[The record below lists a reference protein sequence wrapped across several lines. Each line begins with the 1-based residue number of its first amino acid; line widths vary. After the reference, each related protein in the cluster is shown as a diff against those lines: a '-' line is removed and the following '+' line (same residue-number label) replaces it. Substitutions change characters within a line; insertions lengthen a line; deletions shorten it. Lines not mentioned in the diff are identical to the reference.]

1 MNNKPVE
8 SGDELPDAVEMN
20 KTVDI
25 SDPTNVRS
33 NTTMEMDID
42 TDLDNNNNTSSS
54 KMGKPSALFNRK
66 SSASFSCYTFP
77 SPPTLSSAAAAHRD
91 LY

>member
-1 MNNKPVE
+1 MTYLILALSRCPPCYPTCIYVTKYNLTQFAYPTVNNKPVE
-8 SGDELPDAVEMN
+8 SGDELPDAVMN
-20 KTVDI
+20 KTLDI

-54 KMGKPSALFNRK
+54 KMGN
-66 SSASFSCYTFP
+66 
-77 SPPTLSSAAAAHRD
+77 
-91 LY
+91 

>member
-54 KMGKPSALFNRK
+54 KMGKPALFNRK

-77 SPPTLSSAAAAHRD
+77 SPPTLSSSAAAHRD